1 MTARRSARAEE
12 VLEHAMRLFADR
24 GYGATSV
31 ADIQEAAGMTPG
43 SGALYKHFPSKEALL
58 EAGIQEFIDEIHT
71 APVELP
77 PLEAGRLREILQ
89 AVGHGVLHR
98 LSANQDGFR
107 IAWRDLEPFPELR
120 QRVVDQRIQPGFGRI
135 IAWLQQGVD
144 AGQVELKDPLATAAV
159 LLSSLIYFRLM
170 QVLLGEPPAQLD
182 DERFIDAWV
191 ELAITALTTPS

>member
-1 MTARRSARAEE
+1 MMARRSARAEE
-12 VLEHAMRLFADR
+12 VLEQAMRLFADR

-31 ADIQEAAGMTPG
+31 ADIQAAAGMTPG

-71 APVELP
+71 APVDLP

-89 AVGHGVLHR
+89 AVGHGVLDR
-98 LSANQDGFR
+98 LSTNEAGFR
-107 IAWRDLEPFPELR
+107 IAWRDLEPFPVLR
-120 QRVVDQRIQPGFGRI
+120 QRVVDQRIQPGFDRV

-144 AGQVELKDPLATAAV
+144 AGQVELKDPPATAAV
-159 LLSSLIYFRLM
+159 LLSSLVYFRLM

-182 DERFIDAWV
+182 DVRFVDAWV
-191 ELAITALTTPS
+191 ELALGTLSTPS